1 MNPPKAPPP
10 PLAPQK
16 VAPMLVTKGCRRRD
30 VMSGR
35 FDGSLVRQTYD
46 REVVS
51 EQRRDE
57 KRKKERRK
65 ENRRGK
71 RQVKKGS

>member
-1 MNPPKAPPP
+1 MKPPKAPPP

-35 FDGSLVRQTYD
+35 FDGSLVRQT
-46 REVVS
+46 
-51 EQRRDE
+51 
-57 KRKKERRK
+57 
-65 ENRRGK
+65 
-71 RQVKKGS
+71 